1 MSIIARIVAGMR
13 VLANRPRADADV
25 ADEIRH
31 YLDQITAANIER
43 GMSPHDARRAASI
56 ELGNTTVA
64 RERVRAVGWENTL
77 ETLLADLRVGVR
89 RLRRAPAFTLVS
101 AVTLALGIG
110 ASAAIVSAV
119 YPVLFQS
126 LPYKNAARI
135 VTISDRS
142 ADGSPM
148 PIAFGTY
155 REVLQRSRS
164 FDALAV
170 LKPWQP
176 TYVGGPE
183 PERLSGQRVSASYFT
198 ALGVRPALGRGFTDD
213 DDRISGPNVVLL
225 SDGLWRRR
233 FGADPAILGHDV
245 RLDDDNEYLVIGV
258 MPPRFENIMLASA
271 EVWAPLQYN
280 TALSPDSREWGHH
293 LQMVGLT
300 RAGTAIDDARRELN
314 AIGRAPLPDFPRVP
328 WASMSDGL
336 LIQSLHDDVT
346 GGIRPA
352 LLAVLGAVALLLA
365 IACVNVTNLL
375 LARGAQRRGEL
386 AMRAALGAER
396 GRLIRQLLTESVLLA
411 GLGGLLGV
419 AVAWL
424 GVQALVAASPPSL
437 PRVGAIRIDGAVLG
451 FALTLTMLIGLVVGM
466 MPALQGSRDDLRV
479 GLQQAS
485 RRTAGDHRTMRS
497 VLVVVE
503 VALAL
508 VLLVGAGL
516 LLRSVQRLFAQPVGF
531 DTSQVLTMQ
540 VQAVGRRLDNDTVRV
555 AFFDQALAAA
565 RAVPGVTAAAFTQ
578 QLPLSGDFDSYGIRF
593 EDSQNAKDDNAALRY
608 AVTPDYFAAMR
619 IPLIRGRLLD
629 AHDTFGA
636 PRSVLVNQAF
646 ANRRFTGRDAI
657 GQRLKFG
664 TDEGGW
670 YTIVGIVGDVRQ
682 TSLAAG
688 AEDAVYL
695 TMPQWHWA
703 ERVATLVVKTG
714 VDPAS
719 LVPSVKRAVWSVDRN
734 QGITR
739 IATMRDIVA
748 ASEASRRFVL
758 MLFEAFALVA
768 LVLAATGLFGVL
780 SGSVTERTREIGI
793 RAALG
798 ASRANVLGLIVRQGM
813 RMTVAG
819 VVVGLGGAVLGTRLL
834 STLLFDVSN
843 LDPVTYVAVAL
854 LLGLVSIVAS
864 GAPAWR
870 AAAVDPATTLRSE

>member
-25 ADEIRH
+25 ADEVRH
-31 YLDQITAANIER
+31 YLDQTTAANIAR

-56 ELGNTTVA
+56 ELGNATVA

-101 AVTLALGIG
+101 AITLALGIG
-110 ASAAIVSAV
+110 ASTAIFSAV

-155 REVLQRSRS
+155 REVLQRSHS

-176 TYVGGPE
+176 TFVGDAE

-198 ALGVRPALGRGFTDD
+198 ALGVTPALGRGFTDD

-233 FGADPAILGHDV
+233 FGADPAVVGRQV
-245 RLDDDNEYLVIGV
+245 RLDDNEYLVIGV

-271 EVWAPLQYN
+271 EVWAPLQYS
-280 TALSPDSREWGHH
+280 TALTPDSREWGHH

-300 RAGTAIDDARRELN
+300 RAGTAIGDARRELN
-314 AIGRAPLPDFPRVP
+314 AIGRAPLPDFPRVA
-328 WASMSDGL
+328 WASMRDGL

-352 LLAVLGAVALLLA
+352 LLAVLGAVALLLT

-386 AMRAALGAER
+386 AMRSALGAER
-396 GRLIRQLLTESVLLA
+396 VRLIRQLLTESVLLA

-419 AVAWL
+419 AVAWV

-437 PRVGAIRIDGAVLG
+437 PRVGAIRVDGAVLA
-451 FALTLTMLIGLVVGM
+451 FALTLTTVIGLVVGM

-479 GLQQAS
+479 GLQQGS
-485 RRTAGDHRTMRS
+485 RRTAGDHRTTRG

-508 VLLVGAGL
+508 MLLVGAGL

-531 DTSQVLTMQ
+531 DASQVLTMQ
-540 VQAVGRRLDNDTVRV
+540 VQAVGHRLDNDTMRV

-578 QLPLSGDFDSYGIRF
+578 QLPLSGDFERYGVRF
-593 EDSQNAKDDNAALRY
+593 GDSQNAKDDNAAQRY

-695 TMPQWHWA
+695 TMPQWHWV

-719 LVPSVKRAVWSVDRN
+719 LVPSVKRAIWSVDKN
-734 QGITR
+734 QGINR

-780 SGSVTERTREIGI
+780 SGSVTERMREIGV

-798 ASRANVLGLIVRQGM
+798 ASRASILGLVVRQGM
-813 RMTVAG
+813 TMTVAG
-819 VVVGLGGAVLGTRLL
+819 VVVGLGGAMLGARLL

-843 LDPVTYVAVAL
+843 LDPVTYVAVVL
-854 LLGLVSIVAS
+854 LLALVSIVAS
-864 GAPAWR
+864 GVPAWR
-870 AAAVDPATTLRSE
+870 AAAVDPASTLRSD